1 MHENSRLYPEEYT
14 FKRVLTAI
22 FFRNSTNSVKVDTPK
37 VIQNAPIAKVS
48 NLVFKD
54 KYFKEHHL
62 MGVSHFYYREYALTP
77 LI

>member
-14 FKRVLTAI
+14 FKRVLMVI

-54 KYFKEHHL
+54 KYFKEHHWT
-62 MGVSHFYYREYALTP
+62 GVSHFYYREYALTP

>member
-1 MHENSRLYPEEYT
+1 MHQNSRLYTEEYT
-14 FKRVLTAI
+14 FKRVLTVI
-22 FFRNSTNSVKVDTPK
+22 FFRNSTNSVKVDRPK

-54 KYFKEHHL
+54 KYFKEHQL
-62 MGVSHFYYREYALTP
+62 MGVSQFYYREYALTP

>member
-1 MHENSRLYPEEYT
+1 MHQNSRLYPEEYT
-14 FKRVLTAI
+14 FKRVLTVI
-22 FFRNSTNSVKVDTPK
+22 FFRNSTNSVKVDRPK

-62 MGVSHFYYREYALTP
+62 MGVSQFYYREYALTP